1 VAEWPCCHD
10 PLRSSPTSHGF
21 VPPHLHTTLLR
32 SCGLL
37 GGGRLRGPRYAGP
50 PPVTV
55 MVTSD
60 LSCRRWS
67 CMCVHASCI
76 DGQRVA
82 YMHIGFQ
89 AKYSLSCPTSPIYN
103 SRSLVT
109 LLLVSLKIVHVL
121 VSVGNRLGINHVQ
134 QVRNNSR
141 SLMTPL

>member
-1 VAEWPCCHD
+1 VWAFRW
-10 PLRSSPTSHGF
+10 
-21 VPPHLHTTLLR
+21 
-32 SCGLL
+32 
-37 GGGRLRGPRYAGP
+37 GRLRGPRYAGP